1 MNFRHLPW
9 SERYLIKHT
18 SYVYELYKPMEVPM
32 TGDEKDFEEL
42 WKSLQLWERAMIY
55 NSKPSCRWFWCEAR
69 RTLRE
74 KIKSDPSIGKLV
86 VEGEWPESP
95 DY

>member
-1 MNFRHLPW
+1 
-9 SERYLIKHT
+9 
-18 SYVYELYKPMEVPM
+18 M
-32 TGDEKDFEEL
+32 TEDEKDFEEWFFFDDWL
-42 WKSLQLWERAMIY
+42 SENY
-55 NSKPSCRWFWCEAR
+55 VEEVKPVCKYSSIKGR